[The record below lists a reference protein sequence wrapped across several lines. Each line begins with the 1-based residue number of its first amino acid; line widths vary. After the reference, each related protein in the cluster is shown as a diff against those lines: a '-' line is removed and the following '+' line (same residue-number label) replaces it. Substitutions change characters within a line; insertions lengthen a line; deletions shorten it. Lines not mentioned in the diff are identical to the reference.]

1 MAEAPAVDV
10 SPERVGASSRALLVV
25 DDDCVCVEA
34 SLGAC
39 LMLGVGRAEIVGRA
53 VETLLEAE
61 SRQRF
66 AHVWYAFRTS
76 GGHAGPF
83 ALEAPASVVAV
94 SATVSAEVL
103 PSRHLIILDQTPT
116 PPEPG
121 ADSPGGFP
129 SLVEPPQPR
138 SPTAREREVLQLLA
152 EGRTDS
158 QIAELLE
165 LSPATVQTHVR
176 NAKAKLGART
186 RAQAVAVSLRRG
198 LIGT

>member
-152 EGRTDS
+152 EEGRT
-158 QIAELLE
+158 AR
-165 LSPATVQTHVR
+165 SPSYSSSRRRPCRRTFATRRQSS
-176 NAKAKLGART
+176 APAPA
-186 RAQAVAVSLRRG
+186 LRRWPFPCG
-198 LIGT
+198 GD